1 MATFTVDD
9 LIGRSFL
16 IPGGQDTTDKTRAT
30 VIKKIEDLDQESTN
44 RGEHIKFLLKLNNHK
59 DVEQVITYNQLLDYL
74 EQDESQ
80 LTDDPLDE
88 AY

>member
-16 IPGGQDTTDKTRAT
+16 IPAGQDTQDKTRAT

-44 RGEHIKFLLKLNNHK
+44 RGEHIKFLLKLHNHK

-80 LTDDPLDE
+80 LTDDALDE

>member
-1 MATFTVDD
+1 MVTFTLDD
-9 LIGRSFL
+9 LIGRSFP
-16 IPGGQDTTDKTRAT
+16 IPAGQDTQDKTRAT

-74 EQDESQ
+74 EQEESQ
-80 LTDDPLDE
+80 LTDDALDE